1 MNNIL
6 IIGFG
11 VASTAYA
18 SLLDYNKNKIFIL
31 GTPLDKKKIIKINKN
46 KKKIDPIFQVNFS
59 NNVQFFSNIKKLESI
74 KFSLVVVGVNTNGL
88 EWAINQINLINLNCP
103 ILLLTKGLCVFND
116 KIQTISDYLKSKTK
130 IKHIVSATGPCLA
143 GELIKRTHTR
153 TLLSSTSIKVANFV
167 KNILKNNFYHPVISN
182 DYKGSEICAAIKNI
196 YATVIGAA
204 MGQSNSYLKFKDKK
218 NNYFNAASF
227 LFEQSLKEMTII
239 VKKYKGKPDT
249 VLGPAGAGDLYVSA
263 LGGRNSK
270 LGFFLGQGF
279 NFKKIISSQMRNI
292 TVEGSDLI
300 LKIGSILIREIGSK
314 KLPLLNFLFTA
325 IVKNQKFIINWKKI
339 SN

>member
-1 MNNIL
+1 MSNIL
-6 IIGFG
+6 VIGFG

-31 GTPLDKKKIIKINKN
+31 GTPLDNKKIININKN
-46 KKKIDPIFQVNFS
+46 KKKIDPIFRVSFS
-59 NNVQFFSNIKKLESI
+59 SNVQFFSNITKLKNI
-74 KFSLVVVGVNTNGL
+74 NFSLVVLGVNTNGID
-88 EWAINQINLINLNCP
+88 WAINQIKLINLNCP
-103 ILLLTKGLCVFND
+103 ILLLTKGLCIFKN
-116 KIQTISDYLKSKTK
+116 KIQTISDFLKSKTK
-130 IKHIVSATGPCLA
+130 IRYVVSATGPCLA

-153 TLLSSTSIKVANFV
+153 TLLSSTNIKVAKLV
-167 KNILKNNFYHPVISN
+167 KNILKSNFYHPVISN
-182 DYKGSEICAAIKNI
+182 DAKGSEICAAIKNI

-204 MGQSNSYLKFKDKK
+204 MGQSNSYLKLKDKEH
-218 NNYFNAASF
+218 NYFNAASF

-239 VKKYKGKPDT
+239 VKKYKGKPET

-279 NFKKIISSQMRNI
+279 NFKKIISSQMKNV

-300 LKIGSILIREIGSK
+300 LKIGSMLIRDIGSK